1 MTAGV
6 ATLTGGQRTRHDTS
20 KVRAPA
26 AAATRTRAR
35 IGGCL
40 TASPPITL
48 AARDGIRHRTD
59 SGEGPGWHG
68 ATNEHVRAHV
78 SDEQRSQTGW
88 ITARMQP
95 EIHHR
100 VLSRTQVR
108 RAPVFSAHGRAAG
121 TSRASRTGTHERLG
135 SASAAPAQGDPRMR
149 YGRVGSARAA
159 GTSGR
164 QPLAAAGSGGPAR
177 VDAPARIRQ
186 RSGGALDHLLRDAA
200 RRVLHYYPLSLL
212 GTAVCAAAVY
222 LLGSAFASGS
232 PHEFLLSVTG
242 FLILL
247 VLAALGRL
255 QAYRFKLVE
264 FEWDSSAPL
273 GAREYGA
280 QHRLRTRA
288 AKSWLFY
295 RIHLRIAWRLQAG
308 RRAVLRGYRE
318 AATSGGE
325 AAIGLWFPCSGV
337 LQMTG
342 RLTVRDVFGLTRAQ
356 IRPPERRTLVVRPG
370 LLAEQATPPVEI
382 STGFDTTQ
390 RAQTSDEEQY
400 FMREYIPGDRLKDI
414 NWKATSRLGEL
425 ITRISPITQE
435 QTQELHVVLRRYR
448 RRGGETLTAVLHL
461 DFIKSWLLTFLRVV
475 KQHHPEYVFIV
486 DSGGESHRIDTP
498 DEIERLARRLAEL
511 PLTSELP
518 AAGTAQP
525 RELFIFSTVFDEDL
539 PRFVERSGAQYVNV
553 FRTVPVGQ
561 AGEDEPDPYRMSV
574 CDTPLPTCA
583 GGGWLLARERRVRAS
598 AAVAGRQPGMRE
610 QQPLKVSYLCTSSS

>member
-1 MTAGV
+1 M
-6 ATLTGGQRTRHDTS
+6 RCRS
-20 KVRAPA
+20 PAPA
-26 AAATRTRAR
+26 TGWTASGAAWGRLVGADAR
-35 IGGCL
+35 
-40 TASPPITL
+40 TASPP
-48 AARDGIRHRTD
+48 APPSAGDHRLRFGRIG
-59 SGEGPGWHG
+59 S
-68 ATNEHVRAHV
+68 
-78 SDEQRSQTGW
+78 TG
-88 ITARMQP
+88 
-95 EIHHR
+95 
-100 VLSRTQVR
+100 
-108 RAPVFSAHGRAAG
+108 
-121 TSRASRTGTHERLG
+121 
-135 SASAAPAQGDPRMR
+135 
-149 YGRVGSARAA
+149 
-159 GTSGR
+159 
-164 QPLAAAGSGGPAR
+164 AAGSNGPPYAAQSGDPPP
-177 VDAPARIRQ
+177 VAAPGRRG
-186 RSGGALDHLLRDAA
+186 RLTDGALHHVLRDAA
-200 RRVLHYYPLSLL
+200 RRVLHYYPLTLL
-212 GTAVCAAAVY
+212 GTALAGAAVY

-247 VLAALGRL
+247 VLAGLGRL

-273 GAREYGA
+273 AAREYGA

-318 AATSGGE
+318 AATPGGE
-325 AAIGLWFPCSGV
+325 AAVALWFPCSG
-337 LQMTG
+337 LLRMTG

-390 RAQTSDEEQY
+390 RAQTSDQEQY

-461 DFIKSWLLTFLRVV
+461 DFVKSWLLTFLRVV
-475 KQHHPEYVFIV
+475 KQHHPEYVFVV
-486 DSGGESHRIDTP
+486 DSGGESHRVDSP

-518 AAGTAQP
+518 AADSAQA

-539 PRFVERSGAQYVNV
+539 PRFVERSGARYVNV
-553 FRTVPVGQ
+553 FRSIP
-561 AGEDEPDPYRMSV
+561 AAASKAAAPDEPAPYRMSV
-574 CDTPLPTCA
+574 CDTPLPTSA
-583 GGGWLLARERRVRAS
+583 GGGWLLARERRVRVPQ
-598 AAVAGRQPGMRE
+598 AVAGRQPGMRE
-610 QQPLKVSYLCTSSS
+610 EQPLKVSYLCTFSS

>member
-1 MTAGV
+1 
-6 ATLTGGQRTRHDTS
+6 
-20 KVRAPA
+20 
-26 AAATRTRAR
+26 
-35 IGGCL
+35 
-40 TASPPITL
+40 
-48 AARDGIRHRTD
+48 
-59 SGEGPGWHG
+59 
-68 ATNEHVRAHV
+68 
-78 SDEQRSQTGW
+78 
-88 ITARMQP
+88 
-95 EIHHR
+95 
-100 VLSRTQVR
+100 
-108 RAPVFSAHGRAAG
+108 
-121 TSRASRTGTHERLG
+121 
-135 SASAAPAQGDPRMR
+135 MR
-149 YGRVGSARAA
+149 YGRVGSVRAA
-159 GTSGR
+159 GANGR
-164 QPLAAAGSGGPAR
+164 QSLVAAGVGGPAR
-177 VDAPARIRQ
+177 VDAPERMRQ
-186 RSGGALDHLLRDAA
+186 RSGGALDHVLRDAA
-200 RRVLHYYPLSLL
+200 RRVLHYYPLTLL
-212 GTAVCAAAVY
+212 GTALAAASVY

-242 FLILL
+242 FLVLL
-247 VLAALGRL
+247 VLAGLGRL

-325 AAIGLWFPCSGV
+325 AAIALWFPCSGV
-337 LQMTG
+337 LQMSG

-356 IRPPERRTLVVRPG
+356 IRPPERRAMVVRPG

-448 RRGGETLTAVLHL
+448 RRGGETLAAVMHL
-461 DFIKSWLLTFLRVV
+461 DFTKSWLLTFLRVV
-475 KQHHPEYVFIV
+475 KQHHPEYVFVV
-486 DSGGESHRIDTP
+486 DSGGESHRIDSP

-518 AAGTAQP
+518 AADNAQP

-553 FRTVPVGQ
+553 FRTVP
-561 AGEDEPDPYRMSV
+561 AGRTGDDEPDPYRMSV
-574 CDTPLPTCA
+574 CDTPLPTSA
-583 GGGWLLARERRVRAS
+583 GGGWLLAREPRVHVPQ
-598 AAVAGRQPGMRE
+598 AVAGRQPGMRE
-610 QQPLKVSYLCTSSS
+610 EQPLKVSYLCTSSS

>member
-1 MTAGV
+1 MTASGA
-6 ATLTGGQRTRHDTS
+6 ATLSSRSRTRRDTGGGHHRGMPGRAVHPAAGRGTAVSLRA
-20 KVRAPA
+20 RLPGPYARPAPA
-26 AAATRTRAR
+26 SGLHR
-35 IGGCL
+35 
-40 TASPPITL
+40 
-48 AARDGIRHRTD
+48 AARRDR
-59 SGEGPGWHG
+59 PGSS
-68 ATNEHVRAHV
+68 VR
-78 SDEQRSQTGW
+78 
-88 ITARMQP
+88 
-95 EIHHR
+95 
-100 VLSRTQVR
+100 
-108 RAPVFSAHGRAAG
+108 
-121 TSRASRTGTHERLG
+121 
-135 SASAAPAQGDPRMR
+135 
-149 YGRVGSARAA
+149 ARAA
-159 GTSGR
+159 GTDTRTSSSAPAPPTGKPRLSYGR
-164 QPLAAAGSGGPAR
+164 VGPAGASGPNGR
-177 VDAPARIRQ
+177 ARSGAAQAGAPAPVAARGRPG
-186 RSGGALDHLLRDAA
+186 RRAGGALDHILRDAA
-200 RRVLHYYPLSLL
+200 RRVLHYYPLTLL
-212 GTAVCAAAVY
+212 GTALAAAAVY

-242 FLILL
+242 FLVLL
-247 VLAALGRL
+247 VLAGLGRL

-325 AAIGLWFPCSGV
+325 AAIGLWFPCSG
-337 LQMTG
+337 LLHMTG

-435 QTQELHVVLRRYR
+435 QTQELHIVLRRYR
-448 RRGGETLTAVLHL
+448 RRGGETLAAVMHL

-475 KQHHPEYVFIV
+475 KQHHPEYVFVV

-518 AAGTAQP
+518 AAGNAQP

-553 FRTVPVGQ
+553 FRTIP
-561 AGEDEPDPYRMSV
+561 AGRADGDEPDPYRMSV

-583 GGGWLLARERRVRAS
+583 GGGWLLARERRMQVS

-610 QQPLKVSYLCTSSS
+610 EQPLKVSYLCTSSS

>member
-1 MTAGV
+1 MPGAY
-6 ATLTGGQRTRHDTS
+6 ARP
-20 KVRAPA
+20 APA
-26 AAATRTRAR
+26 SGSPLAVGRAR
-35 IGGCL
+35 
-40 TASPPITL
+40 
-48 AARDGIRHRTD
+48 
-59 SGEGPGWHG
+59 PGSS
-68 ATNEHVRAHV
+68 ARAH
-78 SDEQRSQTGW
+78 
-88 ITARMQP
+88 
-95 EIHHR
+95 
-100 VLSRTQVR
+100 
-108 RAPVFSAHGRAAG
+108 AAG
-121 TSRASRTGTHERLG
+121 TDTPRASSTPAPPLGNPRL
-135 SASAAPAQGDPRMR
+135 SF
-149 YGRVGSARAA
+149 GRVGPAGAA
-159 GTSGR
+159 GTNGRPRPGAAQSGE
-164 QPLAAAGSGGPAR
+164 PAPVAAPGRTGPRA
-177 VDAPARIRQ
+177 
-186 RSGGALDHLLRDAA
+186 GGALDHVLRDAA
-200 RRVLHYYPLSLL
+200 RRVLHYYPLTLL
-212 GTAVCAAAVY
+212 GTALAGAAVY

-242 FLILL
+242 FLVLL
-247 VLAALGRL
+247 VLAGLGRL
-255 QAYRFKLVE
+255 QAYRCKLVE

-273 GAREYGA
+273 AAREYGA

-318 AATSGGE
+318 AATPGGE
-325 AAIGLWFPCSGV
+325 AAIPLWFPCSGV
-337 LQMTG
+337 LHMTG
-342 RLTVRDVFGLTRAQ
+342 RLAVRDVFGLTRAR

-486 DSGGESHRIDTP
+486 DSGGESHRIDSP

-518 AAGTAQP
+518 AADNAP
-525 RELFIFSTVFDEDL
+525 ARELFIFSTVFDEDL

-553 FRTVPVGQ
+553 FRSVP
-561 AGEDEPDPYRMSV
+561 AGHTDEDEPDPYRMSV
-574 CDTPLPTCA
+574 CDTPLPTCV
-583 GGGWLLARERRVRAS
+583 GGGWLLARERRVPVS
-598 AAVAGRQPGMRE
+598 QAVAGRQPGMRE